1 MDRKGDHLDEAER
14 KAREK
19 CHQEM
24 DEREAPRDGRYVA
37 TQPEEKRREKEDG
50 YGNEIEKAM
59 KTRVQKIHELIIAR
73 AQIGGVST
81 TREDEAL
88 LHKGPPPRQT
98 RTLANV
104 ARERRLS

>member
-1 MDRKGDHLDEAER
+1 MDRKGNHLDEAKR
-14 KAREK
+14 IAREK

-24 DEREAPRDGRYVA
+24 DDREPPSDGRHVA

-50 YGNEIEKAM
+50 YGNEVEKAM
-59 KTRVQKIHELIIAR
+59 ETRVKKIHELMAR
-73 AQIGGVST
+73 AQTGGVST

>member
-1 MDRKGDHLDEAER
+1 ME
-14 KAREK
+14 
-19 CHQEM
+19 
-24 DEREAPRDGRYVA
+24 
-37 TQPEEKRREKEDG
+37 
-50 YGNEIEKAM
+50 
-59 KTRVQKIHELIIAR
+59 TRVQKIQELIIAR

-88 LHKGPPPRQT
+88 SHKGPPPRQT